1 MGLNRGEVATDGSQ
15 AVTDG
20 EQRSVGRVFDK
31 HTDEDRVEEEVED
44 FEADVPEDVFVLY
57 DGDEE
62 ENEEEA
68 AEEEGAEDEG
78 LILEDE
84 EEAPESS
91 LDELLDRRAAGATL
105 DEDESEVAEL
115 FELFP
120 LREEMSGS
128 TPARPEPAAPS
139 EFVCERCR
147 LVKARAQLSD
157 AARLLCRDCA

>member
-1 MGLNRGEVATDGSQ
+1 M
-15 AVTDG
+15 
-20 EQRSVGRVFDK
+20 FDK
-31 HTDEDRVEEEVED
+31 HTDEDRLEEEVED
-44 FEADVPEDVFVLY
+44 YEAEVPEDVFELY
-57 DGDEE
+57 DGDG
-62 ENEEEA
+62 EEA
-68 AEEEGAEDEG
+68 AEEEAPEDEG
-78 LILEDE
+78 LTLEDE

-105 DEDESEVAEL
+105 DEDESEAAAL

-139 EFVCERCR
+139 EFVCRRCR

>member
-1 MGLNRGEVATDGSQ
+1 
-15 AVTDG
+15 
-20 EQRSVGRVFDK
+20 VFDK

-44 FEADVPEDVFVLY
+44 YETEVSEDVFELY

-62 ENEEEA
+62 ENEEVA
-68 AEEEGAEDEG
+68 AEEVVAEDEA
-78 LILEDE
+78 LTLEDD

-91 LDELLDRRAAGATL
+91 LDELLDRRAARATL
-105 DEDESEVAEL
+105 DEDESEAAEL

-120 LREEMSGS
+120 LREEMSKS

>member
-1 MGLNRGEVATDGSQ
+1 M
-15 AVTDG
+15 
-20 EQRSVGRVFDK
+20 FDK

-44 FEADVPEDVFVLY
+44 FEAEVPEDVVELY

-62 ENEEEA
+62 EA
-68 AEEEGAEDEG
+68 AEEVAAGDED
-78 LILEDE
+78 LTLEDE

-105 DEDESEVAEL
+105 DEDESELAEL
-115 FELFP
+115 FDLFP

-147 LVKARAQLSD
+147 LVKARAQLAH
-157 AARLLCRDCA
+157 AARQLCRDCA